1 MNAMTLLQEEQEKP
15 QSKAGPTRH
24 AKIMRGIV
32 TPIFGLLAIACIVL
46 GVLNATIW
54 KPSAQ
59 VTASASVTGSQ
70 YVVTDPNVLQLVD
83 DRVTISAKSRD
94 KSANVCIAIGSAR
107 DIAGWIAGSKYTRV
121 TGLSDWST
129 LSTLKTTAQGTADN
143 SEGQVAFQDSDM
155 WRTVKCNAGSVDM
168 QFKGAN
174 TNNAE
179 DSVAIIDYGDRK
191 GGSVT
196 LDWNRRSML
205 NFAMPFYLS
214 GGLLAVLAV
223 LSASVFAMPPH
234 KRRNKRAFAMVDG
247 IGSTQGD
254 DDEVAAWV
262 KNAEASAAR
271 SEKSGPK
278 RKRRRHAGHRAS
290 GSENSQN
297 EVAQP
302 TIVDPGARN
311 LVADQQ
317 NAAADGVEENDDFE
331 QTSVISQD
339 ELAAYFARLAQ
350 EESSAAAAASGSV
363 EFAVSDEINVP
374 NEVDE
379 MAVTTESVGS
389 NETSENDESDNDK
402 SDEPD
407 NEEAK

>member
-1 MNAMTLLQEEQEKP
+1 MTLLQDEQEKP

-32 TPIFGLLAIACIVL
+32 TPIFGLLAVACIVL

-54 KPSAQ
+54 KPSTQ
-59 VTASASVTGSQ
+59 VTASAAVTGSQ

-83 DRVTISAKSRD
+83 DHVSISTKSRD

-107 DIAGWIAGSKYTRV
+107 DVAGWIAGSKYTRV

-129 LSTLKTTAQGTADN
+129 LSTLKATAQGTADN

-168 QFKGAN
+168 QIKGVN

-179 DSVAIIDYGDRK
+179 DSVAIIDYGDRR
-191 GGSVT
+191 GGSVV
-196 LDWNRRSML
+196 LDWTRRSLL

-214 GGLLAVLAV
+214 GGLLAILAV

-271 SEKSGPK
+271 SEKSGSK
-278 RKRRRHAGHRAS
+278 RTRRRHASHRATV
-290 GSENSQN
+290 SENTQN
-297 EVAQP
+297 ETAQP
-302 TIVDPGARN
+302 TIVDPSARN

-317 NAAADGVEENDDFE
+317 NAATDGIGENNDFE

-350 EESSAAAAASGSV
+350 EESGAAAVASGTV
-363 EFAVSDEINVP
+363 EFAVSDEINMP

-379 MAVTTESVGS
+379 MTVTTEPVEF
-389 NETSENDESDNDK
+389 NETSENDK
-402 SDEPD
+402 SDESD

>member
-1 MNAMTLLQEEQEKP
+1 
-15 QSKAGPTRH
+15 
-24 AKIMRGIV
+24 
-32 TPIFGLLAIACIVL
+32 
-46 GVLNATIW
+46 
-54 KPSAQ
+54 
-59 VTASASVTGSQ
+59 
-70 YVVTDPNVLQLVD
+70 
-83 DRVTISAKSRD
+83 
-94 KSANVCIAIGSAR
+94 
-107 DIAGWIAGSKYTRV
+107 
-121 TGLSDWST
+121 
-129 LSTLKTTAQGTADN
+129 
-143 SEGQVAFQDSDM
+143 M
-155 WRTVKCNAGSVDM
+155 WRTVKCNAGSVNM

-191 GGSVT
+191 GGSVA
-196 LDWNRRSML
+196 LGWNRRSML

-214 GGLLAVLAV
+214 GGLLAILAV

-271 SEKSGPK
+271 SDKSGSN
-278 RKRRRHAGHRAS
+278 RKRRRHASHRAT
-290 GSENSQN
+290 GSENMQN
-297 EVAQP
+297 EMTQP
-302 TIVDPGARN
+302 TIVDPSARN

-317 NAAADGVEENDDFE
+317 NAATDGIGENNDFE

-350 EESSAAAAASGSV
+350 EESGAAAVASGTV
-363 EFAVSDEINVP
+363 EFAVSDEINMP

-379 MAVTTESVGS
+379 MTVTTEPVESS
-389 NETSENDESDNDK
+389 ETSENDE

>member
-1 MNAMTLLQEEQEKP
+1 M
-15 QSKAGPTRH
+15 
-24 AKIMRGIV
+24 
-32 TPIFGLLAIACIVL
+32 
-46 GVLNATIW
+46 
-54 KPSAQ
+54 
-59 VTASASVTGSQ
+59 
-70 YVVTDPNVLQLVD
+70 
-83 DRVTISAKSRD
+83 
-94 KSANVCIAIGSAR
+94 
-107 DIAGWIAGSKYTRV
+107 RV

-129 LSTLKTTAQGTADN
+129 LSTLKATAQGTADN

-155 WRTVKCNAGSVDM
+155 WRTVNCNAGSVDM
-168 QFKGAN
+168 QIKGAN
-174 TNNAE
+174 TNNAG
-179 DSVAIIDYGDRK
+179 DSVAIIDYGNRK

-196 LDWNRRSML
+196 LDWTRSSML

-214 GGLLAVLAV
+214 GGLLAILAV

-271 SEKSGPK
+271 SDKSGTN
-278 RKRRRHAGHRAS
+278 RKRRRHASHRAT
-290 GSENSQN
+290 GSENMQN
-297 EVAQP
+297 EMAQP
-302 TIVDPGARN
+302 TIVDPSARN

-317 NAAADGVEENDDFE
+317 NAATDGVDENDDFE

-350 EESSAAAAASGSV
+350 EESSAAAASSGSV

-379 MAVTTESVGS
+379 MAVTAEPVES
-389 NETSENDESDNDK
+389 DESDE
-402 SDEPD
+402 SD

>member
-214 GGLLAVLAV
+214 GGLLAILAV

-247 IGSTQGD
+247 IGSTQG

-379 MAVTTESVGS
+379 MAVTAESVGS

>member
-83 DRVTISAKSRD
+83 DR
-94 KSANVCIAIGSAR
+94 

-168 QFKGAN
+168 QIKGAT
-174 TNNAE
+174 TNNAV

-214 GGLLAVLAV
+214 GGLLAILAV

-247 IGSTQGD
+247 IGSPQGD
-254 DDEVAAWV
+254 DDEVAAW
-262 KNAEASAAR
+262 ASAAR

-350 EESSAAAAASGSV
+350 EESSAAAASSGSV

-379 MAVTTESVGS
+379 MAVTAEPVES
-389 NETSENDESDNDK
+389 NETSENDESDE
-402 SDEPD
+402 SD

>member
-1 MNAMTLLQEEQEKP
+1 
-15 QSKAGPTRH
+15 
-24 AKIMRGIV
+24 
-32 TPIFGLLAIACIVL
+32 
-46 GVLNATIW
+46 
-54 KPSAQ
+54 
-59 VTASASVTGSQ
+59 
-70 YVVTDPNVLQLVD
+70 
-83 DRVTISAKSRD
+83 
-94 KSANVCIAIGSAR
+94 
-107 DIAGWIAGSKYTRV
+107 
-121 TGLSDWST
+121 
-129 LSTLKTTAQGTADN
+129 
-143 SEGQVAFQDSDM
+143 M

-214 GGLLAVLAV
+214 GGLLAILAV

-278 RKRRRHAGHRAS
+278 RKRRVMLGIARVVRKIAKTKLRSLRLSILARAIS
-290 GSENSQN
+290 LPISRTLPLM
-297 EVAQP
+297 VLKKT
-302 TIVDPGARN
+302 TISN
-311 LVADQQ
+311 
-317 NAAADGVEENDDFE
+317 
-331 QTSVISQD
+331 
-339 ELAAYFARLAQ
+339 RL
-350 EESSAAAAASGSV
+350 
-363 EFAVSDEINVP
+363 P
-374 NEVDE
+374 
-379 MAVTTESVGS
+379 
-389 NETSENDESDNDK
+389 
-402 SDEPD
+402 
-407 NEEAK
+407 

>member
-1 MNAMTLLQEEQEKP
+1 
-15 QSKAGPTRH
+15 
-24 AKIMRGIV
+24 
-32 TPIFGLLAIACIVL
+32 
-46 GVLNATIW
+46 
-54 KPSAQ
+54 
-59 VTASASVTGSQ
+59 
-70 YVVTDPNVLQLVD
+70 
-83 DRVTISAKSRD
+83 
-94 KSANVCIAIGSAR
+94 
-107 DIAGWIAGSKYTRV
+107 
-121 TGLSDWST
+121 
-129 LSTLKTTAQGTADN
+129 
-143 SEGQVAFQDSDM
+143 
-155 WRTVKCNAGSVDM
+155 M

-191 GGSVT
+191 GGSVV
-196 LDWNRRSML
+196 LDWTRRSLL

-214 GGLLAVLAV
+214 GGLLAILAV

-271 SEKSGPK
+271 SDKSGPK

-350 EESSAAAAASGSV
+350 EESSAAAESAESA
-363 EFAVSDEINVP
+363 ENNESDE
-374 NEVDE
+374 
-379 MAVTTESVGS
+379 S
-389 NETSENDESDNDK
+389 
-402 SDEPD
+402 D

>member
-1 MNAMTLLQEEQEKP
+1 
-15 QSKAGPTRH
+15 
-24 AKIMRGIV
+24 
-32 TPIFGLLAIACIVL
+32 
-46 GVLNATIW
+46 
-54 KPSAQ
+54 
-59 VTASASVTGSQ
+59 
-70 YVVTDPNVLQLVD
+70 
-83 DRVTISAKSRD
+83 
-94 KSANVCIAIGSAR
+94 
-107 DIAGWIAGSKYTRV
+107 
-121 TGLSDWST
+121 
-129 LSTLKTTAQGTADN
+129 
-143 SEGQVAFQDSDM
+143 M

-191 GGSVT
+191 GGSVA

-214 GGLLAVLAV
+214 GGLLAILAV

-271 SEKSGPK
+271 SDKSGPN
-278 RKRRRHAGHRAS
+278 RKRRRHASHRAT
-290 GSENSQN
+290 GSDNMQN
-297 EVAQP
+297 EMAQP
-302 TIVDPGARN
+302 TIVDPSARN

-317 NAAADGVEENDDFE
+317 NVATDGVGENNDFE

-350 EESSAAAAASGSV
+350 EESSAAAATSGTV
-363 EFAVSDEINVP
+363 EFAVSDEINMP

-379 MAVTTESVGS
+379 MAVTTEPVES
-389 NETSENDESDNDK
+389 NETSENDESDE
-402 SDEPD
+402 SD

>member
-1 MNAMTLLQEEQEKP
+1 
-15 QSKAGPTRH
+15 
-24 AKIMRGIV
+24 
-32 TPIFGLLAIACIVL
+32 
-46 GVLNATIW
+46 
-54 KPSAQ
+54 
-59 VTASASVTGSQ
+59 
-70 YVVTDPNVLQLVD
+70 
-83 DRVTISAKSRD
+83 
-94 KSANVCIAIGSAR
+94 
-107 DIAGWIAGSKYTRV
+107 
-121 TGLSDWST
+121 
-129 LSTLKTTAQGTADN
+129 
-143 SEGQVAFQDSDM
+143 
-155 WRTVKCNAGSVDM
+155 
-168 QFKGAN
+168 
-174 TNNAE
+174 
-179 DSVAIIDYGDRK
+179 
-191 GGSVT
+191 
-196 LDWNRRSML
+196 ML

-214 GGLLAVLAV
+214 GGLLAILAV

-317 NAAADGVEENDDFE
+317 NAAADDVEENDDFE

-379 MAVTTESVGS
+379 MAVTAESVGS

-402 SDEPD
+402 FDEPD

>member
-1 MNAMTLLQEEQEKP
+1 
-15 QSKAGPTRH
+15 
-24 AKIMRGIV
+24 
-32 TPIFGLLAIACIVL
+32 
-46 GVLNATIW
+46 
-54 KPSAQ
+54 
-59 VTASASVTGSQ
+59 
-70 YVVTDPNVLQLVD
+70 
-83 DRVTISAKSRD
+83 
-94 KSANVCIAIGSAR
+94 
-107 DIAGWIAGSKYTRV
+107 
-121 TGLSDWST
+121 
-129 LSTLKTTAQGTADN
+129 
-143 SEGQVAFQDSDM
+143 M

-214 GGLLAVLAV
+214 GGLLAILAV

-317 NAAADGVEENDDFE
+317 NAAADDVEENDDFE

-402 SDEPD
+402 FDEPD